1 MASLTIGGLDDEART
16 RLRIR
21 AAGNARSMEEEA
33 RAILREALGCGAD
46 ECAPPPEYLAAAI
59 HARFAPLGGLDD
71 LELPPREKVREPPD
85 FNSPEYDRT

>member
-1 MASLTIGGLDDEART
+1 MANPIIGDLGDEART

-46 ECAPPPEYLAAAI
+46 ECAPPPEDLAAAI

-71 LELPPREKVREPPD
+71 LELPPRPKIPEPPRSD
-85 FNSPEYDRT
+85 